1 MRQEHPF
8 LCTHVH
14 RVCIMDF
21 FSPAVFLTPFSLQL
35 VAFCCNLQLLQSWSV
50 KQSTERE
57 MKSFSCLPETHCA
70 HKQSSLPFKISQNL
84 FKPRKSTQKNTHIQ
98 KPLLSQGF
106 SFMAVSKSW
115 DLKQH
120 PVKAL
125 KIYSCEFRFSFAT
138 QWKTTFFTHSISY
151 ISSQIC
157 LYMPSYKLTSQTLM
171 RPRLC
176 RVWWRSHL
184 FFRPPAHSRCSP

>member
-1 MRQEHPF
+1 MLNRGTDATRTPF
-8 LCTHVH
+8 SLHTLTHGLH
-14 RVCIMDF
+14 YGF
-21 FSPAVFLTPFSLQL
+21 FPAVFLTPFSLQL

-98 KPLLSQGF
+98 KLLLSQGL

-120 PVKAL
+120 PVKPL
-125 KIYSCEFRFSFAT
+125 KYIFPWIQVFFDYTVKKT
-138 QWKTTFFTHSISY
+138 QRILNF
-151 ISSQIC
+151 
-157 LYMPSYKLTSQTLM
+157 
-171 RPRLC
+171 
-176 RVWWRSHL
+176 
-184 FFRPPAHSRCSP
+184 